1 MRRKFIFSVYR
12 ILQAAAFPFLLVYV
26 LWRVLRDR
34 RYLRGL
40 PERAGFLPSSYKRT
54 ASGAIWLHAVSLGEV
69 LSSAAL
75 IRQLR
80 ADYPTASL
88 FVSCGT
94 TAGRQVAEQKLAG
107 VVDGIFFLPLDYCF
121 AVRRVL
127 RHIRPASVI
136 VLETEIWPN
145 LYHEAKRCGAA
156 LTVVNGRISLRALPR
171 YLRLRWFFQS
181 VLDLPD
187 HLLVQSPEDQVNYCQ
202 TGAPP
207 ERIIVNGNLKYDFHP
222 SDSGVP
228 DVLRAF
234 LWDRQK
240 VWIAA
245 STTAP
250 TNNSTVDEDDAVIEA
265 FLVLQ
270 PKHPDL
276 LLLIAPRKPE
286 RFDIVAGKLQKAGIA
301 FARRTALPSTEP
313 VSILLLD
320 SIGELSS
327 LFGLASVVLMAGTLT
342 DRGGHNILEPAIFAK
357 PIIIGP
363 HMENFPEIAARF
375 RMANA
380 VKSID
385 GPEQLAQAVDD
396 LLSNTEAARAL
407 GERAKLLAEAQR
419 GATSRAMRII
429 AEDRARAI
437 PHVLPYGPVHP
448 FLWALSKLWT
458 AGGVLKR
465 RGVKRRL
472 HTPVISIG
480 GIGMGGAGKTPMVR
494 FLAEHLKARGFKPAV
509 LTRGYRRQSV
519 EAVTILESG
528 AEAAVAL
535 TGDEPQMFLRDGFA
549 SLGIGADRYQVG
561 CQMEKML
568 QPDVFLLDD
577 GFQHARLHRDV
588 DLVLIDGLDP
598 QAGGEVFP
606 LGRLREPLSALRRA
620 SAFLITRTDGGGV
633 REILTHYNP
642 DAPVF
647 QSRVLPLQWVD
658 AHTGVKHHLESF
670 KGITVGAFCGLAN
683 PDAFWST
690 LRALGLKPI
699 NQTVF
704 ADHHRYTLREID
716 ELGDSIL
723 LTTEKDAINLPEHIA
738 PHRILWLQ
746 IELEIN
752 GAAALLDQIVA
763 AIRSRSHDVNL

>member
-1 MRRKFIFSVYR
+1 MRRKVIFFIYR
-12 ILQAAAFPFLLVYV
+12 TLQAAALPFLIVYV

-34 RYLRGL
+34 RYLHGL
-40 PERAGFLPSSYKRT
+40 RERAGFLPPSYKRT

-69 LSSAAL
+69 LSSAGL
-75 IRQLR
+75 IRRLR
-80 ADYPTASL
+80 AAYPGSAL

-94 TAGRQVAEQKLAG
+94 TAGRQVAEEKLSA
-107 VVDGIFFLPLDYCF
+107 VVDGIFYLPLDYCF

-145 LYHEAKRCGAA
+145 LYHEAKRCGAS
-156 LTVVNGRISLRALPR
+156 LTVVNGRISPRALPR

-187 HLLVQSPEDQVNYCQ
+187 HLLVQSAEDRENYCH
-202 TGAPP
+202 TGAPMD
-207 ERIIVNGNLKYDFHP
+207 RVIVNGNLKYDFQP
-222 SDSGVP
+222 PDSGAP
-228 DVLRAF
+228 EVLRDFFEA
-234 LWDRQK
+234 RRK
-240 VWIAA
+240 IWIAA

-250 TNNSTVDEDDAVIEA
+250 TNNSTVDEDDAVIDA
-265 FLVLQ
+265 FLKLQ

-286 RFDIVAGKLQKAGIA
+286 RFDIVAAKLQAAGIP
-301 FARRTALPSTEP
+301 FARRTAFEPNKPSN
-313 VSILLLD
+313 VLLLD

-327 LFGLASVVLMAGTLT
+327 LFGLADVVLMGGTLT

-357 PIIIGP
+357 PVIIGP

-375 RMANA
+375 RAANA

-385 GPEQLAQAVDD
+385 GPEQVAQAVDE
-396 LLSNTEAARAL
+396 LLLNPDAARAL

-419 GATSRAMRII
+419 GATDRALQAI
-429 AEDRARAI
+429 AADRARAV

-448 FLWALSKLWT
+448 LLWTLSKLWT
-458 AGGVLKR
+458 AGGMLKR
-465 RGVKRRL
+465 RGGQRRL
-472 HTPVISIG
+472 QIPVISIG

-494 FLAEHLKARGFKPAV
+494 FLAEKLKARGYKPAI
-509 LTRGYRRQSV
+509 LTRGYRRESA
-519 EAVTILESG
+519 ELVTILAVG
-528 AEAAVAL
+528 ATAPVAL

-549 SLGIGADRYQVG
+549 SVGIGADRYRVG
-561 CQMEKML
+561 RLMED
-568 QPDVFLLDD
+568 QFRPDVFLLDD

-598 QAGGEVFP
+598 LAGGEVFP
-606 LGRLREPLSALRRA
+606 VGRLREPLSALHRA
-620 SAFLITRTDGGGV
+620 SAFVITRTDGGGV
-633 REILTHYNP
+633 RNTLANYNS

-647 QSRVLPLQWVD
+647 QSRVIPLHWVD
-658 AHTGVKHHLESF
+658 AHTGAQQNLESF
-670 KGITVGAFCGLAN
+670 NQVRVSAFCGLAN

-690 LRALGLKPI
+690 LSALGIEPLKK
-699 NQTVF
+699 TAF
-704 ADHHRYTLREID
+704 ADHHRYTASEIQQ
-716 ELGDSIL
+716 LGDTVL

-738 PHRILWLQ
+738 PGRIFWLKIG
-746 IELEIN
+746 IEIDNEE
-752 GAAALLDQIVA
+752 ALLDQIVGA
-763 AIRSRSHDVNL
+763 VCSRVHK